1 MSMNKIVKLQSE
13 QSGTFTATKNLID
26 FTIPSYGSTQYDMR
40 NAYVNLVARTTITD
54 ASGATGA
61 GIYNFDFIWNA
72 LPNLTF
78 DNNALI
84 KNVRLTSSRVG
95 GLEDIRNQHYL
106 RAAVSP
112 YYRSEDDWRG
122 KEYVRLSQAASQGNI
137 RLAPNQ
143 DFRPTGSVKSR
154 YRDINIQIPL
164 KDFLELGN
172 ADTFPC
178 DKLGDC
184 RLHLECNFD
193 RLTIA
198 QRQGNGTRTS
208 DFGNEKY
215 TEFADTAAG
224 ANVTELTMKEPLK
237 DIKASPYWVGQK
249 LAFDLSGNG
258 APSVTG
264 KEAVVDSI
272 TYDEQTQKLTLGF
285 AASIADA
292 SGNSTFTDITC
303 DGVDAGSLDFS
314 ITEAQLIL
322 EQKGKNEPMN
332 ELQYK
337 TYTNEADVGA
347 GLTSFTRQYQV
358 EPNCF
363 NLLCVVGTDDTD
375 LLPENAGKT
384 RFTSY
389 RIRSDNKDLTNRRVD
404 YQKPL
409 YYDRTGMWML
419 NEGLPLKNLIETN
432 INATAGYNS
441 RYSTNPRPLI
451 FIGTNLPMTPTN
463 KLVQISIE
471 GGGDGVKQINLYK
484 SVVKNIKL

>member
-1 MSMNKIVKLQSE
+1 MAMNKIVKLQSE
-13 QSGTFTATKNLID
+13 QSGVFTAAKNLID

-40 NAYVNLVARTTITD
+40 NAYVNLVLRTTITD
-54 ASGATGA
+54 SDPASGS
-61 GIYNFDFIWNA
+61 GIYNFDFVWNGDQSV
-72 LPNLTF
+72 TF
-78 DNNALI
+78 ENNALI

-106 RAAVSP
+106 RAAVAP
-112 YYRSEDDWRG
+112 YKMSEDDWRG
-122 KEYVRLSQAASQGNI
+122 KEYKRLNQASSQGNI

-154 YRDINIQIPL
+154 YRDINAQIPL

-193 RLTIA
+193 KLTI
-198 QRQGNGTRTS
+198 QQLQGTGTRTS
-208 DFGNEKY
+208 DFGNTLY
-215 TEFADTAAG
+215 TDFEDTATG
-224 ANVTELTMKEPLK
+224 VNVTELTMKEPLK

-249 LAFDLSGNG
+249 LVFDLSGNG
-258 APSVTG
+258 VASATPT
-264 KEAVVDSI
+264 AVVNEIS
-272 TYDEQTQKLTLGF
+272 YSESTQKLTLGF
-285 AASIADA
+285 ASSIADA
-292 SGNSTFTDITC
+292 SGNSTFSSITC
-303 DGVDAGSLDFS
+303 DGVDAGSLEYS

-332 ELQYK
+332 ELEYK

-375 LLPENAGKT
+375 LLPENENKT
-384 RFTSY
+384 RFTNY
-389 RIRSDNKDLTNRRVD
+389 RIRSDNKDLTNRRVE
-404 YQKPL
+404 YQTPL

-419 NEGLPLKNLIETN
+419 NEGLPLKNLIEVN
-432 INATAGYNS
+432 IDANTGYDA
-441 RYSTNPRPLI
+441 RYSNPKDLI
-451 FIGTNLPMTPTN
+451 FIGTNLPMTPTP
-463 KLVQISIE
+463 KLVQLSIE

-484 SVVKNIKL
+484 SVVKSIKL